1 MGGFC
6 CFLGRGGEGR
16 ETFNIGAGGP
26 GPVCFGAR
34 GPCALGPGAR
44 IVNLM
49 CQCRR
54 ASLLTYL
61 QPQVWR
67 ARPQCSSKTI
77 ADHSAAGAADDRR
90 PRCSRARCS
99 SKSIYIYRGP
109 ARSAQRCTTS
119 SSITLIGF
127 YCFWGRSSSAVG
139 SFLLFWDAFLVFG
152 VVSIV
157 LGRFYSFLG
166 PFSCFLGGREP
177 GMYSKSAY
185 RAVRTSDT
193 RQQQEHIYRGPAR
206 SAQRLD
212 EFFYYFNR
220 FLLFL
225 GSFFFCSGGV
235 FIILGGFS
243 CFWVPFSSSGGRFYR
258 FSRILRENT

>member
-1 MGGFC
+1 
-6 CFLGRGGEGR
+6 
-16 ETFNIGAGGP
+16 
-26 GPVCFGAR
+26 
-34 GPCALGPGAR
+34 
-44 IVNLM
+44 M

-152 VVSIV
+152 VVCIV
-157 LGRFYSFLG
+157 LW
-166 PFSCFLGGREP
+166 
-177 GMYSKSAY
+177 
-185 RAVRTSDT
+185 AVFIVFWD
-193 RQQQEHIYRGPAR
+193 
-206 SAQRLD
+206 
-212 EFFYYFNR
+212 R
-220 FLLFL
+220 FLVFGSFFLFL
-225 GSFFFCSGGV
+225 GSFFFWGS
-235 FIILGGFS
+235 FL
-243 CFWVPFSSSGGRFYR
+243 
-258 FSRILRENT
+258 